1 MMSYYGN
8 DIKRDRIENNNIM
21 VDVDIL
27 IWDVFI
33 YTCCLSN
40 ILSLL
45 HESWHHSMVKSFFSL
60 FFIPAINEI
69 LYSRIFCIFYSKW
82 NLHILC
88 RHEFWSCYIAYWSIL
103 KTCTRTKLDLIPCVQ
118 TGVGDC
124 VESCAKLD
132 STAQKILEISGERM
146 KVCFDSKRALFY
158 YDLTAHGTQMVFS
171 RITIGDAI
179 WIY

>member
-1 MMSYYGN
+1 MAVVQAVGVIDTSDVCMCYRVYAAKLRNFSSLIHWTLLRKANDCRNEDFLEKGLGHDIIRYATKNQIADRYTWLQVLLKIAVIYVMMSYYGN

-69 LYSRIFCIFYSKW
+69 LYSRIFCIF
-82 NLHILC
+82 
-88 RHEFWSCYIAYWSIL
+88 
-103 KTCTRTKLDLIPCVQ
+103 
-118 TGVGDC
+118 
-124 VESCAKLD
+124 
-132 STAQKILEISGERM
+132 
-146 KVCFDSKRALFY
+146 
-158 YDLTAHGTQMVFS
+158 
-171 RITIGDAI
+171 
-179 WIY
+179 